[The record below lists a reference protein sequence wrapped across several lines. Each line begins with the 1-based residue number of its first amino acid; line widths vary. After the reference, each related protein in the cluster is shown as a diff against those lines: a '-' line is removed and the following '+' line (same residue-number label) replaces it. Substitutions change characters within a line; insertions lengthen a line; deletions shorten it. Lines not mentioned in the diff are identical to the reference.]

1 MIEVKNLTFT
11 YQGSKEP
18 VLKNVSFN
26 VEKGKIV
33 MLLGL
38 SGSGK
43 TTLISTFNGV
53 IPKFFPGK
61 LEGDVIINGVNVR
74 GKEVNE
80 MCDHIGLVFQ
90 DPALQLVSLTVFGD
104 LSFGPSNLGL
114 PRDEII
120 ERVKSVI
127 DLANLNGFE
136 DRNPEDLSGGE
147 QQSVAI
153 AGILAM
159 RPPIMVFDE
168 PLTMLD
174 PMGKIRVLQI
184 VKELP
189 EKYDSTI
196 LITESGTDIEETI
209 PFVDELI
216 VIDKGEIIAQGS
228 PTKVFRN
235 PKVSQIISI
244 PQVSELAL
252 KIGEKE
258 IPVTEEE
265 AFEQLRE
272 KLSANSIRLERL
284 DALSKNLDY
293 NSNRGEPIIKLQN
306 LHYTYPNGVKALNGI
321 DIEIYEGELVGL
333 IGQNGSGKST
343 TSLILSG
350 LYKLPKDS
358 VGIVDRLDLKKA
370 ELHDIV
376 KKINYVFQNPDD
388 QIFSD
393 SALEEVAYGLK
404 NLFTELSPEEI
415 REKCLESLEI
425 FGMEDMQ
432 KEFVF
437 SLPINYK
444 TYLTI
449 ASILAIDPKIMIV
462 DEPTT
467 GLDLESSRKVMNVL
481 QELNKR
487 GKTIIIIS
495 HNIKLIAEYT
505 KRVIVLKEGK
515 IFMDGTPKQ
524 VLSST
529 EQLKET
535 MLMPPQITRLAQKL
549 GDYGVPNDIITL
561 NEMYELIKG

>member
-1 MIEVKNLTFT
+1 
-11 YQGSKEP
+11 
-18 VLKNVSFN
+18 
-26 VEKGKIV
+26 
-33 MLLGL
+33 
-38 SGSGK
+38 
-43 TTLISTFNGV
+43 
-53 IPKFFPGK
+53 
-61 LEGDVIINGVNVR
+61 
-74 GKEVNE
+74 
-80 MCDHIGLVFQ
+80 
-90 DPALQLVSLTVFGD
+90 
-104 LSFGPSNLGL
+104 
-114 PRDEII
+114 
-120 ERVKSVI
+120 
-127 DLANLNGFE
+127 
-136 DRNPEDLSGGE
+136 
-147 QQSVAI
+147 
-153 AGILAM
+153 
-159 RPPIMVFDE
+159 
-168 PLTMLD
+168 
-174 PMGKIRVLQI
+174 
-184 VKELP
+184 
-189 EKYDSTI
+189 
-196 LITESGTDIEETI
+196 
-209 PFVDELI
+209 
-216 VIDKGEIIAQGS
+216 
-228 PTKVFRN
+228 
-235 PKVSQIISI
+235 
-244 PQVSELAL
+244 
-252 KIGEKE
+252 
-258 IPVTEEE
+258 
-265 AFEQLRE
+265 
-272 KLSANSIRLERL
+272 
-284 DALSKNLDY
+284 
-293 NSNRGEPIIKLQN
+293 
-306 LHYTYPNGVKALNGI
+306 
-321 DIEIYEGELVGL
+321 LVGL